1 MISRPRYMEKLKKLK
16 DTDLIKVITG
26 IRRCGKST
34 LLQMYRDYLLS
45 IGVRE
50 NQLLSINFEDMDYA
64 ELADAVKL
72 HAYIKE
78 KLASNSNQAAVS
90 NSNQAA
96 VSNSNQAAVSNS
108 NQSAVSNSNQS
119 AVSNSNSKNY
129 IFLDEI
135 QNVIDFPK
143 VINSLNTRSDIDLYI
158 TGSNAYLLS
167 SELATFLSGRYVEI
181 RMLPLSFKEYLSAI
195 ESGQSSMSATSAVM
209 NSFSAKGSG
218 PSSIENFGN
227 ERNMRDTGGLHDGI
241 HARRAFNDYVRYSSF
256 PYAVVLR
263 DKPEVLR
270 DYLQGIY
277 STVLIKDVV
286 TRNSISDVLMLE
298 SVVRFLFDRVGNL
311 ISIKKIAD
319 TMSSA
324 GRKIS
329 SHTVEKYIRALLDS
343 FIFYRVGRFDIKGR
357 EHLKTLE
364 KYYCA
369 DIGLRYLLLGSRAGD
384 IGFVLENIIYLELLR
399 RETEV
404 YVGRIAHN
412 RRKNKL
418 SSNSCSEKNRT
429 VDNQA
434 ANNETANNKTPNN
447 ETPNNKTPNNET
459 PNIETPNI
467 ETANNET
474 ANNETANRET
484 PNREIDFV
492 TFDERDESGYTYYQ
506 VAATVQDQKT
516 LERELAPLLSLDDHY
531 PKFIITLD
539 EDVPA
544 DYRGIKVINALD
556 FLLQS

>member
-1 MISRPRYMEKLKKLK
+1 MEKLKNLK
-16 DTDLIKVITG
+16 DTKLIKVITG

-45 IGVRE
+45 IGVHE
-50 NQLLSINFEDMDYA
+50 NQLMSINFEDMDYA
-64 ELADAVKL
+64 ELTDAEKL
-72 HAYIKE
+72 HAYIKK
-78 KLASNSNQAAVS
+78 KLVPNSHQAAVS
-90 NSNQAA
+90 NSNP
-96 VSNSNQAAVSNS
+96 
-108 NQSAVSNSNQS
+108 
-119 AVSNSNSKNY
+119 KYY

-143 VINSLNTRSDIDLYI
+143 VINSLNTRSNIDLYI

-181 RMLPLSFKEYLSAI
+181 RMLPLSFKEYLSAVGNG
-195 ESGQSSMSATSAVM
+195 E
-209 NSFSAKGSG
+209 
-218 PSSIENFGN
+218 PSIENFGN
-227 ERNMRDTGGLHDGI
+227 ERDTKNLGNTTTMITSINTRGLRDGMYV
-241 HARRAFNDYVRYSSF
+241 RSAFNDYVRYSSF

-263 DKPEVLR
+263 DKPEVLK

-286 TRNSISDVLMLE
+286 TRSSISDVMMLE

-311 ISIKKIAD
+311 ISTKKIAD

-329 SHTVEKYIRALLDS
+329 SHTIEKYIRALLGS
-343 FIFYRVGRFDIKGR
+343 FIFYRAGRFDVKGR

-384 IGFVLENIIYLELLR
+384 MGFVLENIIYLELIR
-399 RETEV
+399 RENEV

-412 RRKNKL
+412 R
-418 SSNSCSEKNRT
+418 
-429 VDNQA
+429 
-434 ANNETANNKTPNN
+434 TA
-447 ETPNNKTPNNET
+447 
-459 PNIETPNI
+459 
-467 ETANNET
+467 
-474 ANNETANRET
+474 
-484 PNREIDFV
+484 NREIDFV

-544 DYRGIKVINALD
+544 DYRGIRIINALD
-556 FLLQS
+556 FLLQP